1 MENNLLNFSHH
12 DKVLIN
18 LIDFEDQML
27 KENET
32 ILIENQACYHC
43 YFRGWYW
50 FFKTW
55 FLVIESLVF
64 QKSPIA

>member
-1 MENNLLNFSHH
+1 MENNLLNFSYH

-32 ILIENQACYHC
+32 ILIEN
-43 YFRGWYW
+43 
-50 FFKTW
+50 
-55 FLVIESLVF
+55 
-64 QKSPIA
+64 